1 MPHLLLVSK
10 PSEASSYLTVK
21 VGLNVW
27 QEKLSS
33 WKYNAK
39 GSRMFHRH
47 HFNNYEWAIFHFE
60 VYRDIIDYGKR
71 LCCCLSPCL
80 HKINTLLIDNFF
92 FIKNPLNTSL
102 GQIKIK
108 SRSWHPQ
115 TGRALC
121 FIKILHCGICLTCKL
136 FSTFLW
142 FLNSCC
148 RYRDKLWSD
157 DLLGLYA
164 DFTDYQ

>member
-1 MPHLLLVSK
+1 MWH
-10 PSEASSYLTVK
+10 
-21 VGLNVW
+21 
-27 QEKLSS
+27 EKFSS
-33 WKYNAK
+33 WKYNTKLKVATCI
-39 GSRMFHRH
+39 SHRH
-47 HFNNYEWAIFHFE
+47 HFNNSEWAIIHFE
-60 VYRDIIDYGKR
+60 VYRDMIDYRKR

-80 HKINTLLIDNFF
+80 HKMNILLIDNFF

-136 FSTFLW
+136 FGTVKYAISFGFSIHYQW
-142 FLNSCC
+142 QWVGM
-148 RYRDKLWSD
+148 WSRH
-157 DLLGLYA
+157 
-164 DFTDYQ
+164 